1 MKPVHNNPNFT
12 EDSRSVWVL
21 LLGVCLITLY
31 FNPRINDPINTPK
44 LLVLIILGG
53 WWLGHILDYYRKIH
67 LVFKTKETLYLII
80 PLLFII
86 SMFVAFLFT
95 DNKYIGFFGETQ
107 RRNGFL
113 SYFSF
118 TILFIF
124 TSIKISYFY
133 IYRVLRSTIIL
144 GCVLSGY
151 GLMQISG
158 NDFVD
163 WDNPNNA
170 MILTVGNPNFS
181 SAMLAMVV
189 LIGLFTLPIGKISS
203 IYKILSILSILTAL
217 ILIIKSQSRQGL
229 VVILFAVL
237 FYVTLFASY
246 KNKKLRFPIATVSI
260 IIVATSILGMLQI
273 GPLKSVLYKG
283 SVSVRGYYWRAA
295 WKMFQENPILGV
307 GLDRYGAYFKEYR
320 EPEYAL
326 INGFNLT
333 SSNAHNTFLQLLST
347 GGFIV
352 GMSYIALL
360 SLIFI
365 TGLKN
370 IAQSQLD
377 EQKINLLLLSA
388 WIGFQAQ
395 SFISIDNIGISVWGW
410 LLAGCILAI
419 GRNSDV
425 SIENNF
431 RAKKLPRNR
440 VTFRVFQSAVSALVV
455 IPMIVIAIYLNRM
468 ESDTYII
475 RAYATPNDVQSQ
487 QVAIGAANKL
497 LGNPLADPNYKFLAS
512 IYLADMGL
520 TDQALSTL
528 LILNR
533 KDPRDLNVLLVLSE
547 FEKNKG
553 NFIEAI
559 HYRVEISKL
568 DPWNAENY
576 LELGRLYVAVG
587 DFKSAVEMKSKI
599 MDFASNTSISQQ
611 AEKEL

>member
-1 MKPVHNNPNFT
+1 MKSAPNNPNVI
-12 EDSRSVWVL
+12 EDSRSIWVL
-21 LLGVCLITLY
+21 LFGVWLITLY
-31 FNPRINDPINTPK
+31 FNAKVNDPINTPK
-44 LLVLIILGG
+44 LLVLIILSG
-53 WWLGHILDYYRKIH
+53 WLLGHILDYYRKLH
-67 LVFKTKETLYLII
+67 LVLITKETLYLII
-80 PLLFII
+80 PAFFIT
-86 SMFVAFLFT
+86 SMLVAFLFT
-95 DNKYIGFFGETQ
+95 DNKFIGFFGETQ

-118 TILFIF
+118 TILLIF
-124 TSIKISYFY
+124 TYIKMTYFY
-133 IYRVLRSTIIL
+133 IHRLLRSTIIL
-144 GCVLSGY
+144 GCILSSY
-151 GLMQISG
+151 GLIQISG

-163 WDNPNNA
+163 WINPNNS

-181 SAMLAMVV
+181 SALLAIMV
-189 LIGLFTLPIGKISS
+189 LIGLFTLPIRKITPV
-203 IYKILSILSILTAL
+203 YKFFSILSICAAL

-229 VVILFAVL
+229 VVILFAAL
-237 FYVTLFASY
+237 FYITLFAFY
-246 KNKKLRFPIATVSI
+246 KNKKLRFPIAVASI

-273 GPLKSVLYKG
+273 GPLKSVLYKD

-333 SSNAHNTFLQLLST
+333 STNAHNTFLQLLST
-347 GGFIV
+347 GGFLV
-352 GMSYIALL
+352 GMFYIALL

-370 IAQSQLD
+370 IAKSQLD

-410 LLAGCILAI
+410 LLGGCILAI

-425 SIENNF
+425 SIDGNF
-431 RAKKLPRNR
+431 NAKKLPRNR
-440 VTFRVFQSAVSALVV
+440 VTFRVFQPAVSAIVV

-468 ESDTYII
+468 ESDMFIT
-475 RAYATPNDVQSQ
+475 RAYADPNDVQSQ
-487 QVAIGAANKL
+487 QMAISATNKL
-497 LGNPLADPNYKFLAS
+497 LGNPLADPNYRFLAS
-512 IYLADMGL
+512 IYLANMGL

-533 KDPRDLNVLLVLSE
+533 EDPRDLNVLLALSE

-553 NFIEAI
+553 NFQEAI

-576 LELGRLYVAVG
+576 LELGRIYVSIG

-611 AEKEL
+611 AEEEL